1 MTRADREWQE
11 AISAWECALSDYKA
25 RLAAGRLDADY
36 YKAGRAARRALRRCF
51 TLAHEQ
57 RRIWSPGCAMTF
69 Y

>member
-11 AISAWECALSDYKA
+11 AVATWETALTDYKA
-25 RLAAGRLDADY
+25 RLAAGRLDNDY
-36 YKAGRAARRALRRCF
+36 CKAGRQARKALRRCF

-57 RRIWSPGCAMTF
+57 RRIWSPGCARTF